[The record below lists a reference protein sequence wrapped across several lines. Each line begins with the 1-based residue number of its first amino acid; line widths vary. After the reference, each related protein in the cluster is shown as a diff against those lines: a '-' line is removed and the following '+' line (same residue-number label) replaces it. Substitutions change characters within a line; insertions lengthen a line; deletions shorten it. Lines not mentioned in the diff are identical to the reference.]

1 MNHDIVR
8 KEFEEKYSEKSS
20 MKDLRSFVRTHSL
33 PIRDRSKMGLF
44 QKIKVYL
51 KEVSKQTTLVQ
62 FFKKGKEKKKKILTS
77 ESVKSEIVYVKEEY
91 VPFLK
96 YEMTFDEEK
105 WNAIKKFIIVNL

>member
-1 MNHDIVR
+1 MNYVR
-8 KEFEEKYSEKSS
+8 KEFEEKYNENSS

-62 FFKKGKEKKKKILTS
+62 FFKKGKEKKNKVLP
-77 ESVKSEIVYVKEEY
+77 VKSEIVYIKEEY

-96 YEMTFDEEK
+96 SEMILEEEK
-105 WNAIKKFIIVNL
+105 WNEIKKIIIVN